1 MLSASIYKKQIRL
14 SNAAKASHSPGEI
27 VNYVTADAYRI
38 GEFPYWFHQIW
49 STTVQLILAIAIV
62 YSAVG
67 LAGTSAAVISIVL
80 IVIPTYPMVKWQ
92 HKYQRMLM
100 AAQDKRLKGISEAL
114 ANMKVLKLYAWENHF
129 RNVIQSLRNEEFLW
143 ISRVLSLKGH
153 QIVLFWSSPIV
164 VPVVTF
170 WVSYLFGIPLS
181 VSNVFT
187 TLSSLRLLQEPIR
200 LIPDVVGVFIEAK
213 VSLDRIVRF
222 LEAPELQ
229 NVEVY
234 GKIAYVSQAA
244 WIQTGTI
251 RCSLVKDLE
260 MLPFKDM
267 TQIGE
272 RGVNLSGGQ
281 KQRVQL
287 ARALYQNADVYLLDD
302 PFSAV
307 DAHTA
312 TDLFNR
318 YVMEALSGKTVLLV
332 THQVDF
338 LPAFDS
344 ILIQDPR
351 TRKAN
356 LLTVYSAI
364 GGIMA
369 VILIIRS
376 RVVVLLGCGTSKS
389 IFSKLL
395 VSLFRAPMSFYDSTP
410 LGRVL
415 SRVSADMSIVDLEMA
430 FKSTITLGSTMS
442 TYSIFAVLAFLSWP
456 VLFVII
462 PMVYLSI
469 ILQRYYVASS
479 KELMRINGTSK
490 STLASHLAESIAGSV
505 TIRAFGEEERMFAK
519 NLELIDRNASPYFHS
534 FSANKWLVQRL
545 EFLCAIIL
553 SSTTLAMAMLDL
565 GASASVSVQFQ
576 CLLSNLIIS
585 VERLEQYTHIA
596 SEAPEVIPNNRP
608 QPTWPAIG
616 KLEISNLKVRY
627 RQNAP
632 LVLKGISFTVEGGH
646 KVGIV
651 GRTGSGK
658 TTLISALFRLVDFE
672 QGKIIIDGINIS
684 SIGLHDLR
692 SHLAIIPQDPTLFI
706 GTVRYNLDPLSQHTD
721 QEIWKVLEKCH
732 LRDAILEKEER
743 LNAPVAQDGSNWSMG
758 QRQLFCLGRA
768 ILKRSRILVLDEAT
782 ASIDNATD
790 SILQKTIKSE
800 FEDCTVITV
809 AHRIP
814 TVMDCNKVLGI
825 SDGKV
830 VEYDE
835 PVELMK
841 RESSLFAQLVKEY
854 WSHSLDSVGP
864 HS

>member
-1 MLSASIYKKQIRL
+1 MDPVRY
-14 SNAAKASHSPGEI
+14 NE
-27 VNYVTADAYRI
+27 
-38 GEFPYWFHQIW
+38 
-49 STTVQLILAIAIV
+49 
-62 YSAVG
+62 
-67 LAGTSAAVISIVL
+67 VL
-80 IVIPTYPMVKWQ
+80 
-92 HKYQRMLM
+92 
-100 AAQDKRLKGISEAL
+100 E
-114 ANMKVLKLYAWENHF
+114 
-129 RNVIQSLRNEEFLW
+129 
-143 ISRVLSLKGH
+143 
-153 QIVLFWSSPIV
+153 
-164 VPVVTF
+164 
-170 WVSYLFGIPLS
+170 
-181 VSNVFT
+181 
-187 TLSSLRLLQEPIR
+187 
-200 LIPDVVGVFIEAK
+200 
-213 VSLDRIVRF
+213 
-222 LEAPELQ
+222 
-229 NVEVY
+229 
-234 GKIAYVSQAA
+234 
-244 WIQTGTI
+244 
-251 RCSLVKDLE
+251 RCSLVEDLE
-260 MLPFKDM
+260 MLPFRDM

-312 TDLFNR
+312 TNLFNR

-344 ILIQDPR
+344 ILLMSAGEIVKADTFEKLLDSSEEFQRLVDAHKNTTGSETKSTDSSSSSRRNTTDSPGGEIQRIRVRSDQSDHAHLPKEKDQLIKQEEKETGDTGFKPYMQYLSHEKGLMYYSLAAILHTFFILFGLLQNYYLAARIQDPR
-351 TRKAN
+351 AGRAN
-356 LLTVYSAI
+356 LLTVYSVI
-364 GGIMA
+364 GGIIA

-376 RVVVLLGCGTSKS
+376 RFVVLLGCGTSES

-430 FKSTITLGSTMS
+430 FKSTITLGATMN
-442 TYSIFAVLAFLSWP
+442 TYSIYAVLAFLSWP

-469 ILQRYYVASS
+469 ILQKYYVASS
-479 KELMRINGTSK
+479 KELMRINGTSM
-490 STLASHLAESIAGSV
+490 STLASHLAESIAGAM
-505 TIRAFGEEERMFAK
+505 TIRAFGEEERLFAK
-519 NLELIDRNASPYFHS
+519 NLELIDRNASSYLHS
-534 FSANKWLVQRL
+534 FSANEWLVQRL

-565 GASASVSVQFQ
+565 GASASGFIGMELSYGLSLNMFMIFCVQCQ
-576 CLLSNLIIS
+576 CSLSNSIIS
-585 VERLEQYTHIA
+585 VERLEQYRHIA
-596 SEAPEVIPNNRP
+596 SEAPEIIPNNRP

-632 LVLKGISFTVEGGH
+632 VVLKGISFTVEGGH

-658 TTLISALFRLVDFE
+658 TTLISALFRLVEFE

-684 SIGLHDLR
+684 RIGLHDLR
-692 SHLAIIPQDPTLFI
+692 SHLAIIPQDPTLFV
-706 GTVRYNLDPLSQHTD
+706 GTVRYNLDPLSEHTD
-721 QEIWKVLEKCH
+721 QEIWLVLQKCH
-732 LRDAILEKEER
+732 LREAIMEKEER

-790 SILQKTIKSE
+790 SILQRTIKAE

-814 TVMDCNKVLGI
+814 TVMDCNKVLSI
-825 SDGKV
+825 SGGKL

-841 RESSLFAQLVKEY
+841 RETSLFAQLVKEY
-854 WSHSLDSVGP
+854 WSRSSSDSVQPGP
-864 HS
+864 